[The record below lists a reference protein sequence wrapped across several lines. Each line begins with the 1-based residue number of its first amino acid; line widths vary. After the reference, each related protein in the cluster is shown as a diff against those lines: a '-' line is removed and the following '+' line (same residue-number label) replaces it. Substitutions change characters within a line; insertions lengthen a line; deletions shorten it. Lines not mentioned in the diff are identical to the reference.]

1 MTAPLTPVERRASR
15 TAAVLT
21 VVAAVFGLLS
31 AVLGYMTVSANRDKA
46 LAADAAQGLSNQL
59 AEAQR
64 QNEIL
69 RRDDSA
75 LAQPSPTASAV
86 PDDVT
91 PGPTVSSESAPPAAD
106 EVRWQGKVRITD
118 NIDLDAEPPRST
130 LDNDIYAED
139 GPALGSRPGVHVAP
153 WDDSATPA
161 RDECY
166 TRAVTQSY
174 DDNQVI
180 VKKLKVDARYCIW
193 TRGGHTALLTVKE
206 PDGDAFF
213 ADVLVWE

>member
-1 MTAPLTPVERRASR
+1 MTAPLTPAERRASR
-15 TAAVLT
+15 ATAVLT

-31 AVLGYMTVSANRDKA
+31 AVLGYVTVSANRDKE
-46 LAADAAQGLSNQL
+46 LATDAAQGLSSRL

-64 QNEIL
+64 QNETL
-69 RRDDSA
+69 RRDNNV

-86 PDDVT
+86 TDNVAPD
-91 PGPTVSSESAPPAAD
+91 PTASSESAAPAAD
-106 EVRWQGKVRITD
+106 EVRWQGKVRITES
-118 NIDLDAEPPRST
+118 IDLDAEPPRST
-130 LDNDIYAED
+130 LDNDIYSDD
-139 GPALGSRPGVHVAP
+139 GPALGAWPGVHVAP
-153 WDDSATPA
+153 WDDSATPR

-193 TRGGHTALLTVKE
+193 TRGGHAALLTVKE